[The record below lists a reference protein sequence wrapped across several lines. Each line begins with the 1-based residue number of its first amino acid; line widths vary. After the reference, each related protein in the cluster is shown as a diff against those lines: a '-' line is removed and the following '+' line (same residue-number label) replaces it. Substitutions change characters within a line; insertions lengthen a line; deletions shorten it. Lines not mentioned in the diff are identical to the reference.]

1 MVYKLFL
8 FWVLMVISVL
18 LMLPCSCVK
27 NRDFDQLKVSCEKE
41 LVANTTFTQIF
52 NLYDEETIQI
62 QEDLIIEGY
71 VISSDEAGNF
81 FGVLHFQDD
90 YQHPTEG
97 LQIELDIRDSHLFY
111 PIGSKILI
119 KLKGLY
125 LGKSKGVYKIGGVFS
140 SFGNVSVGRLPAPIV
155 NQHIFISCEQAR
167 ELAPTLIS
175 LQDSLVR
182 FKNTLV
188 QIEQIEFSS
197 AELMETYAI
206 KEQETDRT
214 LINCLDKELVL
225 RNSGYS
231 DFQNINLPKGSGL
244 ITGVLLQEND
254 DFFLVVRDTN
264 DLKFDQERCEDFIDE
279 FTSNSV
285 FISEIADPENNADA
299 RFIELYNS
307 GPSLSLKNWRLLRYT
322 NANTTVGATI
332 NLSGIVLEANTTL
345 VISPNE
351 EEFRVV
357 YGFIPDLVVSTGSA
371 ADSNGDDILVL
382 VDPFD
387 TVIDIFGAIGTDG
400 SGTHH
405 EFEDGRALRKP
416 EINMGN
422 TVYSFDEWLIYNDTG
437 ASGTINMPQQAPVN
451 FTPGIR

>member
-1 MVYKLFL
+1 MVYRSFL
-8 FWVLMVISVL
+8 FRVLMVISVL

-27 NRDFDQLKVSCEKE
+27 NSDFDQLKVSCEKE

-111 PIGSKILI
+111 PIGSKVFI

-155 NQHIFISCEQAR
+155 NQHIFISCEQAK
-167 ELAPTLIS
+167 ELAPTSIS
-175 LQDSLVR
+175 LQDSLLR

-197 AELMETYAI
+197 AELMETYAV
-206 KEQETDRT
+206 KEQETDRI
-214 LINCLDKELVL
+214 LIDCLDKEIVL

-231 DFQNINLPKGSGL
+231 DFQNINLPKGSGS

-254 DFFLVVRDTN
+254 DYFLVVRDTN
-264 DLKFDQERCEDFIDE
+264 DLKFDKERCEDFVDE
-279 FTSNSV
+279 FTSNSI

-307 GPSLSLKNWRLLRYT
+307 GASLNLKNWRLLRYT

-351 EEFRVV
+351 KEFNTI
-357 YGFIPDLVVSTGSA
+357 YGFTPDMEVATGSA

-387 TVIDIFGAIGTDG
+387 TVIDIFGVIGTDG
-400 SGTHH
+400 SGTNH

-416 EINMGN
+416 EINKGN
-422 TVYSFDEWLIYNDTG
+422 TAYSFDEWLIYNDTG